1 MMSQPILSA
10 RSRLQRIFGSE
21 NFIVALYFVL
31 TLTCLI
37 GAWEGLKF
45 IGQESD
51 YKLEIGS
58 IDIGLS
64 MTRDRTMPHLTDVVS
79 ELFEPTQNGESLL
92 IEESLVA
99 ARFTFQYA
107 FMGFVIG
114 TVVGLILAII
124 FVHSKLLSKGLMP
137 YVVSSQTIPILAL
150 APIVVIWAGRIF
162 GSREWGI
169 PAVAAYLGF
178 YPVTIYALRGLSDV
192 PATSLELMKS
202 YAASNWEILWKLRFP
217 NATPYIFTALK
228 ITAPASVVGA
238 IIGELPSGIQ
248 DGLGGRILTYAQY
261 YTTQSLRLWSTN
273 FVTALLGIG
282 FFLAVALTERL
293 VVRWKYADSI
303 YNRIFYGG
311 LKFIRNTFKQR
322 SGGHRD

>member
-1 MMSQPILSA
+1 MSQSTVQPQKHKRLLS
-10 RSRLQRIFGSE
+10 QNE
-21 NFIVALYFVL
+21 NFIVFLYFIFTML
-31 TLTCLI
+31 FLI
-37 GAWEGLKF
+37 GAWEGAKY
-45 IGQESD
+45 IGQQTD
-51 YKLEIGS
+51 YNLEVGPVDVS
-58 IDIGLS
+58 LK
-64 MTRDRTMPHLTDVVS
+64 MTRDLTMPHLSDVIG
-79 ELFEPTQNGESLL
+79 ELFERTQDGESLL
-92 IEESLVA
+92 IEQSLTA

-107 FMGFVIG
+107 FMGFVVG
-114 TVVGLILAII
+114 TIFGLLLAVI
-124 FVHSKLLSKGLMP
+124 FVHSGLLTKGLMP

-150 APIVVIWAGRIF
+150 APMVVIWAGRLF

-169 PAVAAYLGF
+169 PVIAAYLAF

-192 PATSLELMKS
+192 PSTSLELMQS
-202 YAASNWEILWKLRFP
+202 YAASKWEILWKLRFP

-248 DGLGGRILTYAQY
+248 DGLGGRIIDYAQNY
-261 YTTQSLRLWSTN
+261 ATQSTRLWATN

-303 YNRIFYGG
+303 YNRIFYGSI
-311 LKFIRNTFKQR
+311 KFIGRTINQR
-322 SGGHRD
+322 SGGGRD